1 MTFAARADIMRD
13 ALHRKHGAN
22 SDESNA
28 IPAETDDGTIRKIS
42 IRDACQR
49 APPGADRTRVPHS
62 LSMSEYPAQLDSRN
76 LCVKINLVARDDPSV
91 AAYAD
96 KSGLAYR
103 ARARRPHGHIANAIP
118 RPAGSGSTG
127 FRSSVASASRWS
139 TASSPHYSRLAADLS
154 EASGIGRVDGGFRG
168 GFSLR
173 VGD

>member
-49 APPGADRTRVPHS
+49 APPGANRTRVPHS

-96 KSGLAYR
+96 KSGLAY
-103 ARARRPHGHIANAIP
+103 PNALSQSP
-118 RPAGSGSTG
+118 RLSGSC
-127 FRSSVASASRWS
+127 FSNRVISALSRIV
-139 TASSPHYSRLAADLS
+139 PR
-154 EASGIGRVDGGFRG
+154 
-168 GFSLR
+168 
-173 VGD
+173 